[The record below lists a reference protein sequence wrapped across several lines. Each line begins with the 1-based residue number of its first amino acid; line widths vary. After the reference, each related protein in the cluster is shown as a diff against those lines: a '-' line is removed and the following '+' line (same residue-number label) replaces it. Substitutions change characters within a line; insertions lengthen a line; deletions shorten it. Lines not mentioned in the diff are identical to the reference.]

1 MAQADV
7 DRARAFYA
15 ALRALDL
22 AAMFE
27 LLSPDVE
34 LRHSELVPWGGEQRG
49 YDGVRRFLERLVL
62 SVDARFEVTDVVD
75 ARDIVVTGR
84 LRGRARTTGAW
95 FDVRFLHIWRTS
107 DGRLA
112 RLDSHVDMESL
123 RQALA
128 GPAPLLDLTVGCC
141 HGQTGLTM
149 TRRARAAGQ
158 RRGGLLAAGVSRSAA
173 VSIA

>member
-15 ALRALDL
+15 ALRSLDL

-34 LRHSELVPWGGEQRG
+34 FRHSELVPWGGEQRG

-95 FDVRFLHIWRTS
+95 FDVRFLHIWSAS
-107 DGRLA
+107 DGRLT
-112 RLDSHVDMESL
+112 RLDSHIDMESL

-128 GPAPLLDLTVGCC
+128 GPAPRPDLTAGCC
-141 HGQTGLTM
+141 AGRADLTT
-149 TRRARAAGQ
+149 TRRSRAGGQ
-158 RRGGLLAAGVSRSAA
+158 RRGSPLAAGVSRSAA